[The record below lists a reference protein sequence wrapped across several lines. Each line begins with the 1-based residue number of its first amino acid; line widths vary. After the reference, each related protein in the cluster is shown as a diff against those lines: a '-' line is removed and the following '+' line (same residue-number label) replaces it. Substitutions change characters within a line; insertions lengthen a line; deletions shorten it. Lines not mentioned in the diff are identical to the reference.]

1 MVGDILAK
9 IFLPI
14 VKNLEDS
21 LKSSSGIDLYI
32 ESSISLLVMLHYS
45 GHKGKQSPQPRAFLK
60 KFLG

>member
-9 IFLPI
+9 IFPPI

-32 ESSISLLVMLHYS
+32 ESISLLVMLHYS